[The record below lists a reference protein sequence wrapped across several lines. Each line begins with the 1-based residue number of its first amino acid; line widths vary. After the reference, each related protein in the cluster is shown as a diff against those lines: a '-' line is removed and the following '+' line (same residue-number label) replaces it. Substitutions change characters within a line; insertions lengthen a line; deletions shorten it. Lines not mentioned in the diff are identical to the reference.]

1 MLHARRTILICGIA
15 SFVIVCPSMS
25 SMAQTPTQKKQTP
38 VQTQS
43 PVQKI
48 KDCLLIEDGYKERLE
63 CYDAVIKPEPRPS
76 PKKATVVAECR
87 FLKEED
93 QRLETRAGQETR
105 AIAADLSCAAHRGP
119 APRRLRRLGINN
131 ERTAPSVDTITAAP
145 RGAAYCS
152 NCERSRR

>member
-15 SFVIVCPSMS
+15 TFVIVYPSMS
-25 SMAQTPTQKKQTP
+25 PMAQTPMQKKQTP

-43 PVQKI
+43 PAQKM

-93 QRLETRAGQETR
+93 QRLACFNGFVEPRKQPPPKA
-105 AIAADLSCAAHRGP
+105 SKP
-119 APRRLRRLGINN
+119 APAKKPAL
-131 ERTAPSVDTITAAP
+131 
-145 RGAAYCS
+145 
-152 NCERSRR
+152 

>member
-15 SFVIVCPSMS
+15 TFVIVCPSMS
-25 SMAQTPTQKKQTP
+25 PMAQTPMQKKQTP

-43 PVQKI
+43 PAQKM

-93 QRLETRAGQETR
+93 QRLACFNGFVEPRKQPPPKA
-105 AIAADLSCAAHRGP
+105 SKP
-119 APRRLRRLGINN
+119 APAKKPAL
-131 ERTAPSVDTITAAP
+131 
-145 RGAAYCS
+145 
-152 NCERSRR
+152 